1 MNSIIVEENTGSIK
15 IVVIEDANNSKT
27 FTDITEETG
36 TGKADWKQLQFIK
49 QGKDCFIL
57 SWLDMFLAGYVVL
70 ENEESYQFVLE

>member
-1 MNSIIVEENTGSIK
+1 MNSIIVEENTDSVK

-36 TGKADWKQLQFIK
+36 TGKADLKQLQFIK

-57 SWLDMFLAGYVVL
+57 S
-70 ENEESYQFVLE
+70 

>member
-57 SWLDMFLAGYVVL
+57 S
-70 ENEESYQFVLE
+70 

>member
-1 MNSIIVEENTGSIK
+1 MNSIIVEENTDSVK

-27 FTDITEETG
+27 FTDITKETG

-57 SWLDMFLAGYVVL
+57 S
-70 ENEESYQFVLE
+70 

>member
-1 MNSIIVEENTGSIK
+1 MNSIIVEENTDSVK

-36 TGKADWKQLQFIK
+36 TGKANWKQPQFIK

-57 SWLDMFLAGYVVL
+57 SWLDMFLAGYMVL

>member
-1 MNSIIVEENTGSIK
+1 MNSIIIEENTGSIK

-36 TGKADWKQLQFIK
+36 TGKADWKHPQFIK

-57 SWLDMFLAGYVVL
+57 S
-70 ENEESYQFVLE
+70 